1 MGTQSFIPVL
11 KSVAAIAAL
20 MLHVLQPR
28 AARADE
34 LRFAVVNLSGASLPQ
49 TVVASVQREVQRLR
63 PGTRLILEDSVVRL
77 LETGETPE
85 VAAPRLVER
94 AEAAR
99 ASGDCALAL
108 NLGNEAEV
116 LLLGAVPSATAKPLL
131 IRVFATAL
139 LCAETLSQKDTLN
152 VNARRLKAITDAPPE
167 GFPQA
172 AWEAHV
178 ATLVEPAESTELFID
193 SEPANAQISVNF
205 RASGSTP
212 HTLTVSRGE
221 ALIEIEKEG
230 YKKSFRRLEMLESQK
245 RTVFRLIGIRADR
258 AELIGSAL
266 NILSRITP
274 TEKPLV
280 LSQLAQW
287 ARADLLVLLKIENGM
302 LRIWQFDADRGA
314 SATEVLDSTFDPDS
328 GRVQALAERK
338 AVGEKRAGLLSP
350 GKAGKENPDLSVHA
364 DDDEEGLPT
373 TFAKQRPTGLKK
385 TRPPWW
391 SYIVATAVVGVVV
404 GLVIADQPRAASDLD
419 IKATWN
425 GP

>member
-152 VNARRLKAITDAPPE
+152 VNARRLKAITDA
-167 GFPQA
+167 
-172 AWEAHV
+172 
-178 ATLVEPAESTELFID
+178 
-193 SEPANAQISVNF
+193 
-205 RASGSTP
+205 R
-212 HTLTVSRGE
+212 
-221 ALIEIEKEG
+221 
-230 YKKSFRRLEMLESQK
+230 
-245 RTVFRLIGIRADR
+245 
-258 AELIGSAL
+258 
-266 NILSRITP
+266 
-274 TEKPLV
+274 
-280 LSQLAQW
+280 
-287 ARADLLVLLKIENGM
+287 
-302 LRIWQFDADRGA
+302 
-314 SATEVLDSTFDPDS
+314 
-328 GRVQALAERK
+328 
-338 AVGEKRAGLLSP
+338 
-350 GKAGKENPDLSVHA
+350 
-364 DDDEEGLPT
+364 
-373 TFAKQRPTGLKK
+373 
-385 TRPPWW
+385 
-391 SYIVATAVVGVVV
+391 
-404 GLVIADQPRAASDLD
+404 
-419 IKATWN
+419 
-425 GP
+425 

>member
-11 KSVAAIAAL
+11 KSIVVATA
-20 MLHVLQPR
+20 MFCVLQPR
-28 AARADE
+28 AVKADE

-49 TVVASVQREVQRLR
+49 TVVASVEREVQRLR
-63 PGTRLILEDSVVRL
+63 PGTQLILEDPVVRL

-85 VAAPRLVER
+85 VAAPRLVAQ

-108 NLGNEAEV
+108 NLGNEAEM
-116 LLLGAVPSATAKPLL
+116 LLFGSVATATARPLL
-131 IRVFATAL
+131 IRVFTTAL
-139 LCAETLSQKDTLN
+139 LCSETLSQNETLILS
-152 VNARRLKAITDAPPE
+152 ARRLKAMTDTPPE

-172 AWEAHV
+172 SWDAHV
-178 ATLVEPAESTELFID
+178 ATLVEPTESTELFID

-205 RASGSTP
+205 RAVGTTP
-212 HTLTVSRGE
+212 HTLKVSRGE
-221 ALIEIEKEG
+221 VLIELEKEG
-230 YKKSFRRLEMLESQK
+230 YKKSFRRLELLESQK

-266 NILSRITP
+266 NILSRVTP
-274 TEKPLV
+274 TERPQV

-314 SATEVLDSTFDPDS
+314 AATEVIDSTFDPES
-328 GRVQALAERK
+328 GRVAALAERK
-338 AVGEKRAGLLSP
+338 AAGEKRAGLLSP
-350 GKAGKENPDLSVHA
+350 GKPGKENPDLSVHA
-364 DDDEEGLPT
+364 DDEEGLPT
-373 TFAKQRPTGLKK
+373 TFAKQRYTGIKK
-385 TRPPWW
+385 THPPWW
-391 SYIVATAVVGVVV
+391 SYIVATAVVGIVV

-419 IKATWN
+419 ITATWN